1 MVESLKEGNETCEE
15 YNYIIRD
22 TGLIFLIFF
31 FKSEI
36 LILLIFFLVPRKE

>member
-36 LILLIFFLVPRKE
+36 LILFFFLVPRKE